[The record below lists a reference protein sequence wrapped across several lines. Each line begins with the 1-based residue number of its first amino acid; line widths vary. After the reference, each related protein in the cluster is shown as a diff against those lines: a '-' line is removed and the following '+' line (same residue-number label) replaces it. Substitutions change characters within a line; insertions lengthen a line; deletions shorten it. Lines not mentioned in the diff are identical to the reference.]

1 MEHERI
7 AQEGRPFLLKG
18 GFLPK
23 TNRAYKSAKRNRE
36 LDRLKKREEKRR
48 KRLGI
53 ENPAEDGVA
62 QPVPSVETPGTETP
76 DATPSEGE
84 T

>member
-1 MEHERI
+1 
-7 AQEGRPFLLKG
+7 LKG

-36 LDRLKKREEKRR
+36 LDRIKKREEKRR

-53 ENPAEDGVA
+53 EKPDEEGVP
-62 QPVPSVETPGTETP
+62 QPTPPVETPGAETP
-76 DATPSEGE
+76 DVTPSESE
-84 T
+84 V

>member
-1 MEHERI
+1 M
-7 AQEGRPFLLKG
+7 
-18 GFLPK
+18 PK

-36 LDRLKKREEKRR
+36 LDRIKKREEKRR

-53 ENPAEDGVA
+53 ENPAEDGVG
-62 QPVPSVETPGTETP
+62 QPAPPVEAPGTEIP

-84 T
+84 A

>member
-1 MEHERI
+1 M
-7 AQEGRPFLLKG
+7 
-18 GFLPK
+18 PK

>member
-1 MEHERI
+1 
-7 AQEGRPFLLKG
+7 
-18 GFLPK
+18 LPK

-36 LDRLKKREEKRR
+36 LDRIKKREEKRR

-53 ENPAEDGVA
+53 EKTDEDGVA
-62 QPVPSVETPGTETP
+62 QPSPAIEAPGTETP

-84 T
+84 V